1 MPDRTSERGMKS
13 LFAQKQCSA
22 LDVEAQP
29 KFCLRVGPLRQSLR
43 QTYSRHGSAPRSKDS
58 LIMSTLSQNCV
69 TH

>member
-29 KFCLRVGPLRQSLR
+29 DL
-43 QTYSRHGSAPRSKDS
+43 
-58 LIMSTLSQNCV
+58 LSQGR
-69 TH
+69 TPETKPEADAQTIDRK

>member
-29 KFCLRVGPLRQSLR
+29 EFCLRVGPLRQSLR
-43 QTYSRHGSAPRSKDS
+43 QTLKP
-58 LIMSTLSQNCV
+58 LIASYNQAVETSPILTCHRV
-69 TH
+69 